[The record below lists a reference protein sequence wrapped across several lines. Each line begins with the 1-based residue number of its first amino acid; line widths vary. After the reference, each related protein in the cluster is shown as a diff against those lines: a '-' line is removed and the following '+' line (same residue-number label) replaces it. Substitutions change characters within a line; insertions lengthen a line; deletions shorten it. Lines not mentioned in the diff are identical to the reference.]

1 MNTIGYAFKDFQ
13 LLKLALTHSS
23 LTAGE
28 ILPINSNE
36 RLEFLGD
43 RVLGLVI
50 AVMLLEGFPKEDE
63 GEISR
68 RHAALVKMETLARIA
83 VTLDLG
89 NFINMSRGEERMGG
103 REQPAVL
110 ADTGEAIIAAL
121 YLDGGLDAA
130 SNFIRSNWQTVI
142 DQTPLPPKDAKT
154 MLQEWAQQKGLPI
167 PSYTEILREG
177 PAHKPIFTVAVEV
190 VSQGQFVGSGYSKRN
205 AEQKAAEQMLENIP
219 FAEH

>member
-1 MNTIGYAFKDFQ
+1 M
-13 LLKLALTHSS
+13 
-23 LTAGE
+23 
-28 ILPINSNE
+28 
-36 RLEFLGD
+36 
-43 RVLGLVI
+43 
-50 AVMLLEGFPKEDE
+50 MLLEGFPKEDE

-110 ADTGEAIIAAL
+110 ADTCEAIIAAL

-154 MLQEWAQQKGLPI
+154 MLQEWAQQKGL
-167 PSYTEILREG
+167 YAQVYDTTEELDEAIKAFAQNLCNYNPEAVKEMKQMFWRGTEDWDELLNERAKISG
-177 PAHKPIFTVAVEV
+177 RLVLSEFT
-190 VSQGQFVGSGYSKRN
+190 K
-205 AEQKAAEQMLENIP
+205 KKLEKYQ
-219 FAEH
+219 